1 MNKILVI
8 QTAFIGD
15 VILATSVLESLHAS
29 YPQAQIDFLV
39 RKGNEPLLKGH
50 PFVGQLYVWNKKEG
64 KWRSLF
70 NLLSQIRN
78 ANYDAVFNL
87 QRFASSGILTAFSKA
102 PIKAGFKKNPLSFL
116 FNFKTEHSLG
126 LKGDQQYLHEV
137 DRNLEVI
144 KPWLRKAVRR
154 PHLYPTP
161 QDEERVSLLTGCP
174 FITISPA
181 SVWETKKTPVSKWL
195 ELMKA
200 SSVKV
205 YLLGGPSDREF
216 CEELRAMTNNDL
228 VVNIAG
234 DLTLLQSAALMRQA
248 QMNFVNDSGPLHLC
262 SATNAPVTA
271 VFCSTIPEFGF
282 GPLSDRSIVIQE
294 RTDLTCRPCGLHG
307 HKVCPKGHFN
317 CGNLIS
323 TVELIDQLK

>member
-39 RKGNEPLLKGH
+39 RKGNESLLKGH

-64 KWRSLF
+64 KWKSLF
-70 NLLSQIRN
+70 NLLGKIRQS
-78 ANYDAVFNL
+78 NYDAVFNL

-126 LKGDQQYLHEV
+126 LKGDQHFLHEV

-144 KPWLRKAVRR
+144 KPWLKIAVRR
-154 PHLYPTP
+154 PRLYPTP

-181 SVWETKKTPVSKWL
+181 SVWETKKTPFSKWL
-195 ELMKA
+195 ELIAA
-200 SSVKV
+200 SQVKV
-205 YLLGGPSDREF
+205 YLLGGPSDRAL
-216 CEELRAMTNNDL
+216 CEELRTMSNNDL
-228 VVNIAG
+228 VVNLAG
-234 DLTLLQSAALMRQA
+234 DLTLLQSAALMRHA

-262 SATNAPVTA
+262 SATNAPVAA

-282 GPLSDRSIVIQE
+282 GPLSDKSVVIQTTKNLE
-294 RTDLTCRPCGLHG
+294 CRPCGLHG
-307 HKVCPKGHFN
+307 HKACPQGHFN

-323 TVELIDQLK
+323 SSELIDQL

>member
-1 MNKILVI
+1 MKKILVI

-50 PFVGQLYVWNKKEG
+50 PFVGHLFVWNKKEG
-64 KWRSLF
+64 KWKSLF
-70 NLLSQIRN
+70 NLLRQIREVK
-78 ANYDAVFNL
+78 YDAVFNL

-126 LKGDQQYLHEV
+126 FKGDKDFLHEV

-144 KPWLRKAVRR
+144 KPWLRVTIRR

-161 QDEERVSLLTGCP
+161 QDEERVALLTGCP

-181 SVWETKKTPVSKWL
+181 SVWETKKTPMSKWL
-195 ELMKA
+195 ELIQA
-200 SSVKV
+200 SKTKV
-205 YLLGGPSDREF
+205 YLLGGPSDREL
-216 CEELRAMTNNDL
+216 CEELRSLANNDQ
-228 VVNIAG
+228 VANVAG
-234 DLTLLQSAALMRQA
+234 DLTLLQSAALMRKA

-282 GPLSDRSIVIQE
+282 GPLSDTSLVVQTT
-294 RTDLTCRPCGLHG
+294 TDLSCRPCGLHG
-307 HKVCPKGHFN
+307 HKVCPQGHFN
-317 CGNLIS
+317 CGHLIS
-323 TVELIDQLK
+323 SSELIQRL